1 MFRGPYADVTI
12 PDVSVFDYL
21 FAHLTDDDLARTALI
36 DGPSGARW
44 TYRDLRDQADAVAGA
59 LAARG
64 LRPGDVVG
72 LLCPNTPAFAV
83 VFHGALRAG
92 LTVTTINSLY
102 TPDEIAAQLA
112 DSSARL
118 LITVSPLAPGASA
131 AAEKAGL
138 APGDVVVLDG
148 PGEAADEHPSLR
160 DWLTAGHAAPDVTFD
175 PATHLAVLPYSSG
188 TTGLAKGVMLTH
200 RNLVANVAKTAPTL
214 EMVPDD
220 VVLAVLPFFHIYG
233 MTVLLNLALSQGAAL
248 VTMPRFDLEQ
258 FLALVEQHRCTY
270 LFIAPPIAV
279 ALAKHPLVEGHD
291 LSSVHTV
298 FSGAAPLDAALGHA
312 VEARLSCRMKQG
324 YGMTELSPVSHA
336 IPPSVDL
343 PLDSVGYTLP
353 NTECRLLD
361 PATGEEIPQPATPD
375 DGESAAGEL
384 LVRGPQVMAG
394 YLNNPQATSDTL
406 QPDGFLHT
414 GDIATVTSDGVVRI
428 VERLKELIKYHG
440 YQVAPA
446 ELEALLLSSPDVADV
461 AVIGVRDEDG
471 EEVPK
476 AYVVVQ
482 PGRTLDEQGVKDFVA
497 ARVAPHKKVRK
508 VEFVEAIPK
517 SSSGKILRKDLR
529 AREAGRL

>member
-1 MFRGPYADVTI
+1 
-12 PDVSVFDYL
+12 
-21 FAHLTDDDLARTALI
+21 
-36 DGPSGARW
+36 
-44 TYRDLRDQADAVAGA
+44 
-59 LAARG
+59 
-64 LRPGDVVG
+64 
-72 LLCPNTPAFAV
+72 
-83 VFHGALRAG
+83 
-92 LTVTTINSLY
+92 
-102 TPDEIAAQLA
+102 
-112 DSSARL
+112 
-118 LITVSPLAPGASA
+118 
-131 AAEKAGL
+131 
-138 APGDVVVLDG
+138 
-148 PGEAADEHPSLR
+148 
-160 DWLTAGHAAPDVTFD
+160 
-175 PATHLAVLPYSSG
+175 
-188 TTGLAKGVMLTH
+188 
-200 RNLVANVAKTAPTL
+200 
-214 EMVPDD
+214 
-220 VVLAVLPFFHIYG
+220 
-233 MTVLLNLALSQGAAL
+233 
-248 VTMPRFDLEQ
+248 MPRFDLAQ

-291 LSSVHTV
+291 LSSVHTI

-312 VEARLSCRMKQG
+312 VEARIGCRMKQG

-336 IPPSVDL
+336 IPPSADL

-353 NTECRLLD
+353 NTECKLLD
-361 PATGEEIPQPATPD
+361 PATGEEVPVPD
-375 DGESAAGEL
+375 DGESAPGEL
-384 LVRGPQVMAG
+384 LVRGPQVMVG

-406 QPDGFLHT
+406 EPDGFLHT

-446 ELEALLLSSPDVADV
+446 ELEALLLTSPDVADV

-482 PGRTLDEQGVKDFVA
+482 PGRSLDEQGVRDYVA

-529 AREAGRL
+529 AREACRL